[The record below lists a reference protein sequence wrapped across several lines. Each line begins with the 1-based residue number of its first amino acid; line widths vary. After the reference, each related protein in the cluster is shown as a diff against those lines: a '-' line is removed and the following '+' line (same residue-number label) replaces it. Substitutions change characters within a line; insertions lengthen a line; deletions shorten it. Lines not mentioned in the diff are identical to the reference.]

1 MGNEA
6 VSLIKQLSLL
16 GITVRAVCRRVITV
30 ESRTIKCREDDN
42 VNIKIVEPQL
52 KTGSERTHKQGNV
65 SAHRL
70 AFRMVHLQQAVW
82 VPSRVSAVSQVAEC
96 HFTVQVFTYSSP
108 L

>member
-1 MGNEA
+1 MS
-6 VSLIKQLSLL
+6 VP
-16 GITVRAVCRRVITV
+16 AVCRKGDNC

-52 KTGSERTHKQGNV
+52 NAGSERTYKQGNV

-70 AFRMVHLQQAVW
+70 AFRMGHLRQAVL
-82 VPSRVSAVSQVAEC
+82 VPSWLSAVSQVAQC
-96 HFTVQVFTYSSP
+96 HFTRQGFTGAELSFP